1 MLDAD
6 ERQEWTH
13 NAGKIAEMTG
23 ILWKGLLDQGIGHEL
38 AESLMLEWWR
48 STLAPKVELPDFGA
62 MLRGIGED
70 ES

>member
-6 ERQEWTH
+6 ERQEWVH
-13 NAGKIAEMTG
+13 SAGKIAEMTG
-23 ILWKGLLDQGIGHEL
+23 ILWTKLLDQGLGHDL
-38 AESLMLEWWR
+38 AHQLMLEWWR
-48 STLAPKVELPDFGA
+48 STLTPKVEMPDFGA